1 MTKIKF
7 QISKEQF
14 IEKGQE
20 NPCMVKL
27 AVTLPIDCTPL
38 DLYTRLKGNHKF
50 LLESAEKEAQHAR
63 FSFVGSNPDA
73 VMQVKGRNISL
84 RYSAYTPLIAHIH
97 SRLKRVCDVT
107 DTGSAIGGHLKE
119 GFDVLDSLR
128 TLMPQVRYESTPISE
143 RQVFQGGA
151 LGFLGF
157 DIVYDCHLDIPKRH
171 ESQIP
176 DIQLLLTSAVV
187 IFDHLENKMHIVVTP
202 FIPAGAQDADISDI
216 YDDATELAGSIIDTI
231 CDMGTASD
239 ADKNYVET
247 STTAKVMATPT
258 PTSNHISCNT
268 PKDEFMDM
276 VITAKKH
283 IIDGDIFQVVLSR
296 RYDVTTSMS
305 ATQLY
310 DHLRTINPSP
320 YMYLLEFDDLAI
332 IGASPETLLTV
343 HNRKLITNPIAGTT
357 PRGADEAEDAKL
369 AELMM
374 HDEKERAEHTMLV
387 DLGRND
393 CRVVSKAGTVKVSD
407 FMSVVKYSHVQHIES
422 TVVGDL
428 RDECD
433 VFDATRAVFPAGTLS
448 GAPKI
453 RAMEI
458 IDRLEKDA
466 RGVYGGCAGYFSF
479 DGDADFAIVIRTIIL
494 QHGVAHIQAGAGIV
508 ADSDPEYEYNE
519 TERKMAA
526 MIKAVGKTDE
536 KVAEKEAG
544 KIADMEGVA

>member
-1 MTKIKF
+1 MPD
-7 QISKEQF
+7 S
-14 IEKGQE
+14 
-20 NPCMVKL
+20 
-27 AVTLPIDCTPL
+27 
-38 DLYTRLKGNHKF
+38 RLW
-50 LLESAEKEAQHAR
+50 AP
-63 FSFVGSNPDA
+63 NPDA
-73 VMQVKGRNISL
+73 VMQVKGQKLSL
-84 RYSAYTPLIAHIH
+84 RYTTYTPLIAHIH
-97 SRLKRVCDVT
+97 SRLKRVCDVK
-107 DTGSAIGGHLKE
+107 DTGSAIEGHLKE
-119 GFDVLDSLR
+119 GLDVLDSLR
-128 TLMPQVRYESTPISE
+128 ELMPQVRYESTPISE

-157 DIVYDCHLDIPKRH
+157 DIVYDCHLAIPKRH
-171 ESQIP
+171 ESQVP

-187 IFDHLENKMHIVVTP
+187 IFDHLENRMHIVVTP
-202 FIPAGAQDADISDI
+202 FIPAGAKDADISGI
-216 YDDATELAGSIIDTI
+216 YDDATELADSILDTI
-231 CDMGTASD
+231 CDMSAASD
-239 ADKNYVET
+239 ADENDVGTKAAKT
-247 STTAKVMATPT
+247 TPAMASTP
-258 PTSNHISCNT
+258 HISCNT
-268 PKDEFMDM
+268 PKDEFMNM
-276 VITAKKH
+276 VTTAKQH

-305 ATQLY
+305 AMQLY

-343 HNRKLITNPIAGTT
+343 HDKKLITNPIAGTT
-357 PRGADEAEDAKL
+357 PRGKDAAEDAKL

-393 CRVVSKAGTVKVSD
+393 CRVVSKAGTVKVTD

-458 IDRLEKDA
+458 IDALEKDA

-479 DGDADFAIVIRTIIL
+479 DGNADFAIVIRTIIL
-494 QHGVAHIQAGAGIV
+494 QNGIAQIQAGAGIV
-508 ADSDPEYEYNE
+508 ADSDPEYEY
-519 TERKMAA
+519 
-526 MIKAVGKTDE
+526 
-536 KVAEKEAG
+536 
-544 KIADMEGVA
+544 

>member
-1 MTKIKF
+1 MI
-7 QISKEQF
+7 
-14 IEKGQE
+14 
-20 NPCMVKL
+20 KL
-27 AVTLPIDCTPL
+27 AVTRSIDCTPL
-38 DLYTRLKGNHKF
+38 DLYARLKGNHKF

-73 VMQVKGRNISL
+73 VMQVKGRNMSL
-84 RYSAYTPLIAHIH
+84 RYTTYTPLIAHIH

-107 DTGSAIGGHLKE
+107 DTGSAIEGCLKE

-128 TLMPQVRYESTPISE
+128 ELMPQVIYESTPISD

-187 IFDHLENKMHIVVTP
+187 IFDHLENRMHIAVTP
-202 FIPAGAQDADISDI
+202 FIPAGAQDADISGI
-216 YDDATELAGSIIDTI
+216 YDDATELAGSIVDTI
-231 CDMGTASD
+231 CDMSVASD
-239 ADKNYVET
+239 ADESEVET
-247 STTAKVMATPT
+247 NEKTTTTAPT
-258 PTSNHISCNT
+258 ISCNT

-276 VITAKKH
+276 VTTAKKH

-296 RYDVTTSMS
+296 RYDVTTAMS

-343 HNRKLITNPIAGTT
+343 HDRKLITNPIAGTT
-357 PRGADEAEDAKL
+357 PRGKDAAEDAKL
-369 AELMM
+369 ADHMM

-466 RGVYGGCAGYFSF
+466 RGAYGGCAGYFSF

-494 QHGVAHIQAGAGIV
+494 RNGIAQIQAGAGIV
-508 ADSDPEYEYNE
+508 ADSDHEYEYNE

-526 MIKAVGKTDE
+526 MIKAVGYDGDDGR
-536 KVAEKEAG
+536 EA
-544 KIADMEGVA
+544 VV